1 MQQVNL
7 YLKELR
13 PKFDPMA
20 ARPLL
25 LITGVFVLIMGV
37 WAGLLQSRVN
47 NMQSAVDSA
56 ISDVRNEETKLSRLK
71 TLGKP
76 GDKTLLEES
85 ANQVRIA
92 IDNRTYIKQLISS
105 NAFGNDQGFSAL
117 FTALSKAA
125 LKDLFLSEFGLGAGG
140 HNLYLHGMTSRVD
153 AVPEY
158 IKALQQDAAM
168 ANINFGAL
176 KLSKTTGNQMEFSYG
191 EWNEKIM
198 TGIEE
203 SAQQLPSNGQSR

>member
-25 LITGVFVLIMGV
+25 LITAVFVLIMGV
-37 WAGLLQSRVN
+37 WAGLLQSRAS

-56 ISDVRNEETKLSRLK
+56 IIDVQNEEKKLSRLK
-71 TLGKP
+71 ALSKP
-76 GDKTLLEES
+76 GDKTELEES
-85 ANQVRIA
+85 VNQVRIA
-92 IDNRTYIKQLISS
+92 IENRTYIKQLISS
-105 NAFGNDQGFSAL
+105 NALGNDQGFSAL
-117 FTALSKAA
+117 FTALSRAA
-125 LKDLFLSEFGLGAGG
+125 LKDVFLSEFGLSAGG
-140 HNLYLHGMTSRVD
+140 RNLFLHGMTSRVD

-158 IKALQQDAAM
+158 IKALQQDATM

-191 EWNEKIM
+191 EWGEKIM

-203 SAQQLPSNGQSR
+203 SPPGNGPSR